1 LNCGPVARFCAILCT
16 ANSRNHPQLEARFPG
31 SVNTTET
38 AVNGERGGSNRPVP
52 NGPVLRHSNV
62 PALVRAPGH
71 LRGNFCTTAPD
82 SQRRE
87 RDSYR
92 RDRPSG
98 IGARKSSVFL
108 AIGSSIDGA
117 DDAVARFI
125 PPSWETTQRHNINS
139 SSAERTAAKTRRS
152 SRSPNT

>member
-1 LNCGPVARFCAILCT
+1 MKEACRIDPCRMGPCYGILMSRRWSVPPAICAAISAQPPRGL
-16 ANSRNHPQLEARFPG
+16 
-31 SVNTTET
+31 
-38 AVNGERGGSNRPVP
+38 GEE
-52 NGPVLRHSNV
+52 
-62 PALVRAPGH
+62 
-71 LRGNFCTTAPD
+71 
-82 SQRRE
+82 RE

-117 DDAVARFI
+117 DDALARFI

-152 SRSPNT
+152 SRSPNTQGQMTSQNVWSRHSRHFVGITWHNVWS

>member
-1 LNCGPVARFCAILCT
+1 MNCGPVARFCAILCT

-52 NGPVLRHSNV
+52 NGPVQRHSNV

-82 SQRRE
+82 SERRE
-87 RDSYR
+87 REIV
-92 RDRPSG
+92 
-98 IGARKSSVFL
+98 IGALGHL
-108 AIGSSIDGA
+108 ASAPGSL
-117 DDAVARFI
+117 RF
-125 PPSWETTQRHNINS
+125 SWRS
-139 SSAERTAAKTRRS
+139 DRRS
-152 SRSPNT
+152 TGLMMLWLALFLPVGKRHSVIT